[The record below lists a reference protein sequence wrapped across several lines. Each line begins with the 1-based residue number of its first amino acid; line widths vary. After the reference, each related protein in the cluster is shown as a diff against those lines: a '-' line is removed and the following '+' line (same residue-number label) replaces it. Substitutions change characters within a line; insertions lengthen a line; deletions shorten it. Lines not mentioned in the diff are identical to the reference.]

1 MRLRKPVQGLITFL
15 LYCSSAS
22 SKKHLCEVIDKL
34 GEASAKAQRLPAVIT
49 TSRKLE
55 YTDQRVYL
63 YTDVDGNR

>member
-1 MRLRKPVQGLITFL
+1 M
-15 LYCSSAS
+15 
-22 SKKHLCEVIDKL
+22 IDKL